1 MVVQKATGKHIF
13 IVTRFVKSVLGCTK
27 DVDEQ
32 HDLGIHERS
41 HTHIYAIV
49 TTRPFSM
56 RTMGCISVRLVPIGI
71 DALDTG
77 TCGGATVLSPV

>member
-1 MVVQKATGKHIF
+1 MLMSNMTWASTNVVT
-13 IVTRFVKSVLGCTK
+13 
-27 DVDEQ
+27 
-32 HDLGIHERS
+32 
-41 HTHIYAIV
+41 HTHTHTYAIV
-49 TTRPFSM
+49 TTRPFSI

>member
-1 MVVQKATGKHIF
+1 MVQKATAKHIS
-13 IVTRFVKSVLGCTK
+13 IVTRFVKSELGCTK
-27 DVDEQ
+27 DADEQ
-32 HDLGIHERS
+32 HDLGIRERS
-41 HTHIYAIV
+41 HTHTHAFV
-49 TTRPFSM
+49 TTTPFSI

>member
-1 MVVQKATGKHIF
+1 MVQKATAKHIF
-13 IVTRFVKSVLGCTK
+13 IIARFVKSDLGCTK
-27 DVDEQ
+27 DVEEQ
-32 HDLGIHERS
+32 HDLG
-41 HTHIYAIV
+41 THKYAFV
-49 TTRPFSM
+49 TTTPFSI

>member
-1 MVVQKATGKHIF
+1 VVQKATAKHIF
-13 IVTRFVKSVLGCTK
+13 IVTRFVQSVLGCTK

-32 HDLGIHERS
+32 HDLGIRERS
-41 HTHIYAIV
+41 HTHTYAFV
-49 TTRPFSM
+49 TMTPFSI